1 MDAKN
6 TKLPVEGQWST
17 GLFDCFDDINN
28 CNSIAT
34 IWRTTILFSL
44 YFPFNYVIIISN
56 LLNMSVHFLKV
67 YAHAFVHV
75 SRLDSLL
82 RL

>member
-34 IWRTTILFSL
+34 FSL